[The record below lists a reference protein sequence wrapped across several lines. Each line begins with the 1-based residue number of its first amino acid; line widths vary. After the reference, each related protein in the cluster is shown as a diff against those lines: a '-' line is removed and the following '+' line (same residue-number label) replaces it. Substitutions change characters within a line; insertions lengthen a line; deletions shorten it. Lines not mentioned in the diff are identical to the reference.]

1 MANYTKLTNFEGK
14 DELETGNP
22 AKIIKATELDA
33 EFNAIANMSTE
44 KADKISPTFTGT
56 PLAPTAAIGTST
68 TQLATTAFVNNTV
81 DVAVPVGALML
92 MAFGSP
98 VPSGYLVAD
107 GSAVPRAGYPDLF
120 SVIGTTFGSGDGS
133 TTFNVPNLTSEAN
146 TEYYI
151 KY

>member
-22 AKIIKATELDA
+22 AKIIKASELDA
-33 EFNAIANMSTE
+33 EFNAIATMSTE
-44 KADKISPTFTGT
+44 KADNAGPTFTGV
-56 PLAPTAAIGTST
+56 PKAPTATTGTDT
-68 TQLATTAFVNNTV
+68 TQIATTAFVNNSIE
-81 DVAVPVGALML
+81 VAIPVGALML

-98 VPSGYLVAD
+98 TPAGYLVAD
-107 GSAVPRAGYPDLF
+107 GSAIPRAGYPALF
-120 SVIGTTFGSGDGS
+120 SVIGTTFGEGDGS